1 MKVIFLQDVKGTGR
15 KGEIKEVSDGYARNF
30 LIAKGLAK
38 EATDGTI
45 KEMTAFKQSEQKR
58 KEEDLKKAKQ
68 LANKIENLTITIPA
82 KAGEGGRLFGAV
94 TNKQIADALIKEK
107 MTIDKKKILLDE
119 PIRNLGYIN
128 VPVKLH
134 QEVTATLKVHV
145 KEDK

>member
-45 KEMTAFKQSEQKR
+45 KEMTAFKESEQKR

-68 LANKIENLTITIPA
+68 LADKIENMTVAIQA

-94 TNKQIADALIKEK
+94 TNKQIADALLKEK

-119 PIRNLGYIN
+119 PIRNLGYTN

-134 QEVTATLKVHV
+134 HDVTATLKVHV